1 MQEYN
6 EGRFGIAGA
15 IRGGAIVALV
25 IGALALLL
33 LMPQSSNA
41 ASVDRYTSE
50 SRMTRVLLEC
60 GIDEVDP
67 AATGWCDTAVDFS
80 TDWRGELY
88 YSPWGA
94 SLSVHACWA
103 GTHYD
108 CLDIQSEMDFRY
120 VAVGTDNVATF
131 IRAYDFY
138 TSEDRYF
145 HILNW
150 TVDQQQIVGML
161 EDGRRYILVFEQAPT
176 ARAYL
181 WSD

>member
-41 ASVDRYTSE
+41 ASVDRYDSA
-50 SRMTRVLLEC
+50 SRLTRVLLEC
-60 GIDEVDP
+60 QDFELGP
-67 AATGWCDTAVDFS
+67 AATGWCDTAVDQS

-88 YSPWGA
+88 YSAWGA

-103 GTHYD
+103 GTND
-108 CLDIQSEMDFRY
+108 TCLDVQSEMDFRY
-120 VAVGTDNVATF
+120 ISVGPDNVSTF
-131 IRAYDFY
+131 IRAFDFY
-138 TSEDRYF
+138 ISEDRYF

-150 TVDQQQIVGML
+150 TPDQQQIVGML